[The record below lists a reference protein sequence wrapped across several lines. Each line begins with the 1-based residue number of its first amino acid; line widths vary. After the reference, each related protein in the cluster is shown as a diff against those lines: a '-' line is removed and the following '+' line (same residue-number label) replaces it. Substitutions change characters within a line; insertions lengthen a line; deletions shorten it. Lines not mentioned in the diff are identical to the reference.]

1 MGWDGMGWDGF
12 GREWDGGGIEWRWYW
27 KRMGRDYIKY
37 QLHKIKYILLG
48 PVMFGSSARKT
59 RLLSSTPYSSALRYT
74 IHLLITT

>member
-1 MGWDGMGWDGF
+1 MGVGLNVDGI
-12 GREWDGGGIEWRWYW
+12 GREWDV
-27 KRMGRDYIKY
+27 
-37 QLHKIKYILLG
+37 LHKIKYILLG